1 MRKVF
6 ISSIIINKIDR
17 ERPTPYSSRDFDL
30 GNQIHLSP
38 IAYLLDANI
47 DPGDEVAIISGIT
60 PSPVPRNNYQLIRKD
75 LEDILDSHGVTA
87 EFIEI
92 DEPDTKASYDI
103 MDSLTFG
110 RFFKEVSANLKDGD
124 RIYADMT
131 FGMKC
136 YTLGIFIAME
146 YAVKACSDVDVE
158 RMIYA
163 NYYNGQDTPEGIQ
176 PFSSEIVDI
185 SSLFYISSIVNN
197 AQPGQKKSMDHFL
210 KFIIG

>member
-6 ISSIIINKIDR
+6 ISSIIINKIDP
-17 ERPTPYSSRDFDL
+17 EHPTPYSSRDFEL
-30 GNQIHLSP
+30 GDQVHLSP

-47 DPGDEVAIISGIT
+47 ELGDDIVIISGIT
-60 PSPVPRNNYQLIRKD
+60 PSTISQENYKLIRTD
-75 LEDILDSHGVTA
+75 LEDILSSHQVTA

-92 DEPDTKASYDI
+92 DEPDTKLSHDI
-103 MDSLTFG
+103 MYSLTFG
-110 RFFKEVSANLKDGD
+110 KFFKEVSANLKDGD

-146 YAVKACSDVDVE
+146 YAVKACNDVDVE

-163 NYYNGQDTPEGIQ
+163 NYYNGQNIPEGIQ